1 METRIIF
8 NGNTYTKVE
17 EMPADVRQAYEQAM
31 AQFADRDKNGIP
43 DILESRSQDNVI
55 AIQQSSITFNGREY
69 KSTREMP
76 PMVRRLFEMVLG
88 QADANRN
95 GIPDALEAAAG
106 INVTYSTSTGK
117 EDSTPANTPDASTS
131 KPGAVLDPVIKVLGQ
146 SATALDIFLRTFL
159 ALVSLAIIAGAIFLM
174 INIDA
179 SSRNQGGRFY
189 IALAALVILGIVDSQ
204 FRKLVERRAPL
215 TLGTSEVERRYAMV
229 SLLLLVGAAFLLFG
243 LAFFLP

>member
-8 NGNTYTKVE
+8 NGKTYTQVE
-17 EMPADVRQAYEQAM
+17 DMPPDVRQAYEQAM
-31 AQFADRDKNGIP
+31 AQFADRNKNGIP
-43 DILESRSQDNVI
+43 DIFEGRTQDNVV

-69 KSTREMP
+69 KSTGEMP

-106 INVTYSTSTGK
+106 INVTYSSTPK
-117 EDSTPANTPDASTS
+117 EGSTPANTPDASTS
-131 KPGAVLDPVIKVLGQ
+131 KPDAVLDPVIKVLGQ
-146 SATALDIFLRTFL
+146 SASALDIVLRNFL
-159 ALVSLAIIAGAIFLM
+159 ALVSIATIAGAIFLM
-174 INIDA
+174 IKIDA